1 MNKKLIFILI
11 FAMFLVG
18 ISYVSA
24 ENMDDMDTFSAS
36 DITDDVISVDDSIA
50 GGDYVSI
57 SDADDEVI
65 SSDDSLDDALQTDE
79 STLLSY
85 PGSVD
90 VYNWTALSDE
100 VSNDTGVDIVNIK
113 ANLTPGNQIIINR
126 SVTII
131 GSADTY
137 IGGSSSSDIVNYNDI
152 LFLTEKEGISVT
164 LNNIKF
170 QNSRGNTLMK
180 FAGNGNYVLENCTFE
195 NITAPGYRQVIVHLN
210 WGNLNI
216 TNCTFEKCS
225 SSYGT
230 VSNFKSDAE
239 PNAVHMIVRD
249 TTFKSNHASAEP
261 GAINNCGQL
270 EVYDS
275 IFENNNAAMWAG
287 AIHTHSN
294 ANTTIVR
301 SIFRDNLANWNGGAL
316 STYSYLKVVNSTF
329 IHNIAM
335 GDAGGAAIYGFNQGS
350 KPYIIV
356 ENCDFTN
363 NNASS
368 GNGGAITVVSGT
380 LIVNDSRFD
389 NNTAENNNGGAISSG
404 ISTTTINNCNFTNNR
419 AKNMGGAI
427 FAANIGSLE
436 VYHSIFDS
444 NYAAEGEAIN
454 YYYSGTKENSSFL
467 TFCHNIFINTNG
479 TNLVYAYPKVNVT
492 AYNNTYDE
500 WVVPDENQTGDIVPI
515 PTGKDA
521 GVNVIANLTFT
532 GIDTLTGNIVM
543 MNNRLI
549 VPANHTLYCYYIG
562 SGSYIPEWTVTSGA
576 GCFGGLYVTE
586 SIVYAP
592 CAGDQLYIL
601 DLATGNSLTS
611 TPILEGSS
619 LYEPFVDG
627 NTLYLS
633 SENGYGPNNNSW
645 ISIVNAGSF
654 NYTNSILEINN
665 MSGNPAMLSKPVIKD
680 NYLYVNTIQG
690 LIRYNLAD
698 GSMINIT
705 DTVGNFVINNDGTIW
720 VLRNVSDSTSLYLL
734 DSNLNVIGSSS
745 LNGNCSELVTDGNGK
760 VYTIDTNGYIHY
772 ASYTSSSISCSR
784 TKFHINPVS
793 SAMTY
798 SNGNLYLGDDAG
810 ILWVF
815 NVNYL
820 KMPNLQQAVNWCYNA
835 SYPIV
840 GEITVDNSGRVYL
853 GNSNGDLFVISKP

>member
-1 MNKKLIFILI
+1 
-11 FAMFLVG
+11 MFLVG
-18 ISYVSA
+18 ISCVSA
-24 ENMDDMDTFSAS
+24 ENMEEISTLSTSGIA
-36 DITDDVISVDDSIA
+36 DDVISVDDA
-50 GGDYVSI
+50 TDGGEYVSM
-57 SDADDEVI
+57 SDADDDVI
-65 SSDDSLDDALQTDE
+65 SSDNSLNDALQSDE
-79 STLLSY
+79 SNLLSY
-85 PGSVD
+85 SGSVD
-90 VYNWTALSDE
+90 VYNWTAFGDE
-100 VSNDTGVDIVNIK
+100 VSNDTGVNIVNIK
-113 ANLTPGNQIIINR
+113 ANLTPENQIIINR
-126 SVTII
+126 SLTII

-137 IGGSSSSDIVNYNDI
+137 IGGSSSSDIVNYND
-152 LFLTEKEGISVT
+152 LLLLTEKEGISVT
-164 LNNIKF
+164 LKNIKF
-170 QNSRGNTLMK
+170 QNCRGNTLMK

-216 TNCTFEKCS
+216 TNCTFEKCTTS
-225 SSYGT
+225 FGT

-275 IFENNNAAMWAG
+275 IFESNDAAWWAG

-329 IHNIAM
+329 IHNIAKT
-335 GDAGGAAIYGFNQGS
+335 DAGGAAIYGFNQGGN
-350 KPYIIV
+350 PYIIV

-467 TFCHNIFINTNG
+467 TFCHNIFTNTNG

-500 WVVPDENQTGDIVPI
+500 YVVPDQNQTGDVIPI
-515 PTGKDA
+515 PEDTDLGKVKA
-521 GVNVIANLTFT
+521 HLTFE
-532 GIDTLTGNIVM
+532 GVDTLTGNIVM
-543 MNNRLI
+543 MNNCLL
-549 VPANHTLYCYYIG
+549 VPANHTLYCYDIS
-562 SGSYIPEWTVTSGA
+562 SGSYIPAWTVTSGA
-576 GCFGGLYVTE
+576 GCFGGLYVRNG
-586 SIVYAP
+586 IIYAP

-611 TPILEGSS
+611 APILEGSS

-654 NYTNSILEINN
+654 NYTGSILELNGVPQYN
-665 MSGNPAMLSKPVIKD
+665 QAMLSKPVIKG
-680 NYLYVNTIQG
+680 NYLYVNTIYG
-690 LIRYNLAD
+690 LIRYDLTN
-698 GSMINIT
+698 GNMINIT

-720 VLRNVSDSTSLYLL
+720 VLRNVSGSTSLSLL
-734 DSNLNVIGSSS
+734 DSNLTVIASSS

-760 VYTIDTNGYIHY
+760 VYTVDTNGYIHS
-772 ASYTSSSISCSR
+772 ASYSAGSINLYR
-784 TKFHINPVS
+784 TAFHINPVS

-798 SNGNLYLGDDAG
+798 SNGYLYIGDDEG

-815 NVNYL
+815 NVNDL
-820 KMPNLQQAVNWCYNA
+820 KKSELEDAVNWCFNA

-840 GEITVDNSGRVYL
+840 GKITVDTSGRVYIC
-853 GNSNGDLFVISKP
+853 NINGDFFVVSKN

>member
-1 MNKKLIFILI
+1 MNNKLTIVLIFT
-11 FAMFLVG
+11 MFLVG
-18 ISYVSA
+18 ISCVSA
-24 ENMDDMDTFSAS
+24 KNMDDMDTFSAS

-79 STLLSY
+79 
-85 PGSVD
+85 
-90 VYNWTALSDE
+90 NEILSDSE
-100 VSNDTGVDIVNIK
+100 STNVSNWAELSEELSNSTKVNDVNII
-113 ANLTPGNQIIINR
+113 ANLTPSNQIIINR

-164 LNNIKF
+164 LKNIKF
-170 QNSRGNTLMK
+170 QNLRGNTLMK

-195 NITAPGYRQVIVHLN
+195 NITAPGYRQVIVHLY

-216 TNCTFEKCS
+216 TNCTFDNCK

-230 VSNFKSDAE
+230 VSNFKSDTE

-249 TTFKSNHASAEP
+249 TTFKNNYANVEP

-275 IFENNNAAMWAG
+275 IFENNEAAWWAG

-329 IHNIAM
+329 IHNIAR
-335 GDAGGAAIYGFNQGS
+335 GDAGGAAIYGFNQGGN
-350 KPYIIV
+350 PYIIV

-380 LIVNDSRFD
+380 LIVNDSRFV

-436 VYHSIFDS
+436 VYNSIFNN
-444 NYAAEGEAIN
+444 NYATEGEAID

-467 TFCHNIFINTNG
+467 IYGNNIFNKTNA
-479 TNLVYAYPKVNVT
+479 TNLVYVYPKVEVT
-492 AYNNTYDE
+492 PFNNTYDDYTR
-500 WVVPDENQTGDIVPI
+500 PDKNHTGEIVPI
-515 PTGKDA
+515 PEGKDED
-521 GVNVIANLTFT
+521 VEVIGHLTFY
-532 GIDTLTGNIVM
+532 GVDTLTGNIVI
-543 MNNRLI
+543 MNNRLL
-549 VPANHTLYCYYIG
+549 VPANHTLYCYDIS
-562 SGSYIPEWTVTSGA
+562 SGSYIPAWTVTSGA
-576 GCFGGLYVTE
+576 GCFGGLYVRN
-586 SIVYAP
+586 SIIYAP

-611 TPILEGSS
+611 SPILEGSS
-619 LYEPFVDG
+619 FYEPFVDG

-665 MSGNPAMLSKPVIKD
+665 MSGNPAMLSKPVI
-680 NYLYVNTIQG
+680 NGSYLYVNTVKG
-690 LIRYNLAD
+690 LIRYNLND
-698 GSMINIT
+698 SSMVNIT
-705 DTVGNFVINNDGTIW
+705 DTIGNFVINKDGTIW
-720 VLRNVSDSTSLYLL
+720 VLRNESDSTSLYLL
-734 DSNLNVIGSSS
+734 NSDLTVLGSSP
-745 LNGNCSELVTDGNGK
+745 LHGNCSELVTDGNGN
-760 VYTIDTNGYIHY
+760 VYTVDNNGYIHY
-772 ASYTSSSISCSR
+772 ADNSAGSINHHW
-784 TKFHINPVS
+784 TNFPINPVS
-793 SAMTY
+793 SAITY
-798 SNGNLYLGDDAG
+798 NNGCLYIGDNAG

-815 NVNYL
+815 NTN
-820 KMPNLQQAVNWCYNA
+820 NLNENIEDAVIWCFNA
-835 SYPIV
+835 TYPIV
-840 GEITVDNSGRVYL
+840 GEITVDGSNRVYI
-853 GNSNGDLFVISKP
+853 GNSNGEFFVISND